1 MGATTRHYKAL
12 MKKNCINWKRT
23 PCGSI
28 CEIICPLLLMFILV
42 YARSRIDLV
51 NQENFSLYSLRRPLY
66 PIAKPEIN
74 DKFTFSISDQVRQG
88 QNYEEFLKYMDVK
101 PLSVKIS
108 VDVERVIETVEEVA
122 EQVTGVPEV
131 FEIVDS
137 IKEDIRDLTDLAR
150 YIEQTPI
157 KDFSENY
164 LAWDA
169 LEKLIEAFGLNQ
181 LIDVPAVREYVQV
194 TIQDEVEDPNKLI
207 ADYLSFDLSATVET
221 ALA

>member
-1 MGATTRHYKAL
+1 
-12 MKKNCINWKRT
+12 
-23 PCGSI
+23 
-28 CEIICPLLLMFILV
+28 
-42 YARSRIDLV
+42 
-51 NQENFSLYSLRRPLY
+51 
-66 PIAKPEIN
+66 
-74 DKFTFSISDQVRQG
+74 
-88 QNYEEFLKYMDVK
+88 MDVK

-169 LEKLIEAFGLNQ
+169 LEKLIEAFGLN
-181 LIDVPAVREYVQV
+181 
-194 TIQDEVEDPNKLI
+194 
-207 ADYLSFDLSATVET
+207 
-221 ALA
+221 